1 MKTHT
6 LILCNSSRQI
16 PCATYSF
23 FEVNQD
29 KTLTPLP
36 AHQPEN
42 QKGYL

>member
-16 PCATYSF
+16 SCATYSL

-29 KTLTPLP
+29 KTLTLLP
-36 AHQPEN
+36 AHQSEN
-42 QKGYL
+42 QKGNL